1 MNIKKSFVISLAL
14 ALALTTSCGKRAN
27 QEVPQK
33 TLENFLD
40 SVCKLDFKQASQY
53 CDTDIAEKLGAEN
66 IEDFKKTLISDF
78 FGNDLQEYYGY
89 VTEIVNPMVDG
100 FSSSLEYEITESRYD
115 SDGEKWIFT
124 VKISGI
130 DLNEIYGVINGNG
143 ASEIIE
149 QVVAEY
155 ADRAENVK
163 SETEQNEL
171 AEEMLGRMLEM
182 MADSVEKACAES
194 ETIQCEEKIK
204 VVKLKDGWKVAYE
217 DSMIFENLFS
227 H

>member
-1 MNIKKSFVISLAL
+1 MKKIFFI
-14 ALALTTSCGKRAN
+14 ALTLAVVLTASCGKRAN
-27 QEVPQK
+27 PEVPQK

-53 CDTDIAEKLGAEN
+53 CDKDIAEEFGAEN
-66 IEDFKKTLISDF
+66 IEDFKNSLISEF

-89 VTEIVNPMVDG
+89 AAKIVDPMVDG
-100 FSSSLEYEITESRYD
+100 FSNSLKYEVTESRYE

-130 DLNEIYGVINGNG
+130 DLNEIYGVINGDA
-143 ASEIIE
+143 ASEIID
-149 QVVAEY
+149 QVAAEY
-155 ADRAENVK
+155 AERAEKAK

-171 AEEMLGRMLEM
+171 AEEMLEKMLKM
-182 MADSVEKACAES
+182 LADSVEEACDES
-194 ETIQCEEKIK
+194 ETIRCEEKIE